1 LRILYLID
9 PDWRWIKQRHQFLA
23 EHLAR
28 HHSVLVIYRRHP
40 RREIFPLNRS
50 PVRRLPILPVPLR
63 WGSGRRVAVIR
74 KLWIALIAAFFR
86 PDVLWLTDALMYSY
100 LPARLRR
107 LPIIYDCSDDH
118 LCWEMDR
125 NTIQAI
131 AVAEARLVGCAAK
144 VLCTSQHLQN
154 RLIERYRV
162 RRDDHVLLVRNGF
175 SGEWLRSPGDDRRGA
190 AKTSENDRRVVD
202 LVYFGALLEW
212 IDIESLVYCLN
223 EIEHLRIH
231 LIGPVELPPVRH
243 DRLIY
248 HGAVEH
254 DALPAYVRPFDAF
267 VLPFRLSP
275 LIEAVDPI
283 KLYEYLA
290 LEKEVFVV
298 FYEEIRR
305 FCPYV
310 HFYRS
315 AHELCHLIAR
325 FRAGTLERKSRP
337 ELTREFL
344 RENTWAMRAKAVEAV
359 LRTIAGPS
367 PKAG

>member
-1 LRILYLID
+1 MRILYLID

-23 EHLAR
+23 EHLAHR
-28 HHSVLVIYRRHP
+28 HSVLVMYRRHP

-63 WGSGRRVAVIR
+63 WAGRRVAVIR
-74 KLWIALIAAFFR
+74 KLWITLVAAFFR

-118 LCWEMDR
+118 LCWEMDLS
-125 NTIQAI
+125 TIQAI
-131 AVAEARLVGCAAK
+131 AAAEERLVGRAAK

-154 RLIERYRV
+154 RLIERYHV

-175 SGEWLRSPGDDRRGA
+175 SEEWLRRAGDDRGA
-190 AKTSENDRRVVD
+190 ARTCDDRRVVD

-212 IDIESLVYCLN
+212 IDIESLVYCLD
-223 EIEHLRIH
+223 EIDHLRIH

-243 DRLIY
+243 DRLVY

-254 DALPAYVRPFDAF
+254 DALPGYVRSFHAF

-290 LEKEVFVV
+290 LEKEVFAV

-315 AHELCHLIAR
+315 AQELCQLMGR

-344 RENTWAMRAKAVEAV
+344 RENTWAVRAKAVESV
-359 LRTIAGPS
+359 LRTIARSS